1 MVRLSTKMNDKVNM
15 KTKSN
20 IKDQNKKKIEK

>member
-20 IKDQNKKKIEK
+20 TKDLNEKFEK